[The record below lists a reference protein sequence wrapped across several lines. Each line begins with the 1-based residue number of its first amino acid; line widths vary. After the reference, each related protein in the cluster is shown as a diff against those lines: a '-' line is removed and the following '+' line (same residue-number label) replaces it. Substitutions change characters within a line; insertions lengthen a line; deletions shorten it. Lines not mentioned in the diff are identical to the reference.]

1 MRDKWGPLFAI
12 AEVAGGHWPEL
23 LRKSMSMMMD
33 RPDESIGIKLLED
46 IKEIFDASIFDK
58 ISSDDLVEKLKG
70 MTESPWADWNKGRGF
85 TPNGLARLLKNFRVR
100 SKTVRFGD
108 TTKKGYDYD
117 DFKYDFKRYLSPT
130 PTSNVTPSQTNNI
143 NSLDEKQNV
152 TQSDD
157 VTFKKQDK
165 QLKLN
170 DCYLVT
176 DETGVAGEKTEIP
189 ESLRSRIDPKLAKD
203 IYG

>member
-70 MTESPWADWNKGRGF
+70 MTESPWADWNKGRGRKGACRWRREARRKSHRACVWRDSAQ
-85 TPNGLARLLKNFRVR
+85 NAQGLDFRRHTGRRVWARA
-100 SKTVRFGD
+100 
-108 TTKKGYDYD
+108 DY
-117 DFKYDFKRYLSPT
+117 L
-130 PTSNVTPSQTNNI
+130 
-143 NSLDEKQNV
+143 
-152 TQSDD
+152 
-157 VTFKKQDK
+157 
-165 QLKLN
+165 
-170 DCYLVT
+170 
-176 DETGVAGEKTEIP
+176 
-189 ESLRSRIDPKLAKD
+189 
-203 IYG
+203 